1 MSSPSNPNLLH
12 EPENA
17 VPGRLLIAAVTT
29 VAGLT
34 ACSPGTSPAPSTPPE
49 QSPQHQTSTP
59 AGEVQNPLD
68 LSALNDPCQLLE
80 PEQAA
85 ALGIDGE
92 AKHRETPI
100 GTVCK
105 WEGDKVSVELAPET
119 DVGGIAGIRSQEDD
133 FDNYEDTTAAGYPA
147 ALVNFN
153 EVYCTLAMGISDE
166 DTLSV
171 SAARYITDDPR
182 HQNPCEFAKT
192 VFTEVVKNIPP
203 ES

>member
-1 MSSPSNPNLLH
+1 MPR
-12 EPENA
+12 
-17 VPGRLLIAAVTT
+17 RLLIAAVTIA
-29 VAGLT
+29 AGVT
-34 ACSPGTSPAPSTPPE
+34 ACSPGTSPSPSTPPE
-49 QSPQHQTSTP
+49 QSPQHQTSTTS

-68 LSALNDPCQLLE
+68 LSALNGPCPLLK

-105 WEGDKVSVELAPET
+105 WEGDEVYVELAPET
-119 DVGGIAGIRSQEDD
+119 DVGGIAGIRSRKDD

-192 VFTEVVKNIPP
+192 TFTEVVKNTPP
-203 ES
+203 QD